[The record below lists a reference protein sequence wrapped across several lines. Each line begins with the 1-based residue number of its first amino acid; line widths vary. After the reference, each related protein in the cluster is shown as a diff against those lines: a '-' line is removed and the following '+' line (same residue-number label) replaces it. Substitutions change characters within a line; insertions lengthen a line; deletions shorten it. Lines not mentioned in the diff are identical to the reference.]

1 MPASSTFKGKSSQ
14 PLELRYLLIISTH
27 NSTSSTSTFHGK
39 IPCNYL
45 ECLTPSILWEW
56 DIQPYWEWPVLLCQ
70 TRLINTSTNSKVD
83 WCIHLSR
90 MMSWPRGPFKKS
102 IITVHFIVVIQR
114 DIIRSVKLTNC
125 PNEGLYKIDQYSP
138 WINQL
143 LTYSVNTTGCLYQ
156 IIVCNAIW
164 DTHQYNNIEVS
175 KLRLKDC

>member
-1 MPASSTFKGKSSQ
+1 MYICQ
-14 PLELRYLLIISTH
+14 PHRPLRVSPPSHWSCGTYLLYQPIIAHQVHPPFMVRYHAITW
-27 NSTSSTSTFHGK
+27 K
-39 IPCNYL
+39 
-45 ECLTPSILWEW
+45 CLTSSILWEW

-138 WINQL
+138 WNNQL
-143 LTYSVNTTGCLYQ
+143 LIYSVKYYRLSVSNYCL
-156 IIVCNAIW
+156 
-164 DTHQYNNIEVS
+164 
-175 KLRLKDC
+175 